1 MDTSGTHHPGPD
13 GGDDAGEGAAE
24 SAGRA
29 FVLGDPLDEWS
40 EVPDHKL
47 TPERLA
53 HRTAADAIRRLIAR
67 LASTSAS
74 ADQLLAL
81 AEHLDR
87 ATDRMPAGALPGGP
101 GAEDGIAEAALVVHQ
116 PDRLDERSPFVGR
129 ANPVA
134 PPLRLAVVDGHIEAT
149 VTFGRSYEGPPG
161 YVHGG
166 FVAGIFDEA
175 LGAAQA
181 FSGRAGMTGR
191 LIVHYRSP
199 TPLDTELR
207 LRADMDS
214 VDGRKIFCRG
224 TLWAG
229 ERVCAEAEGLFV
241 TIAPEMLR
249 AMLEGRQVNR

>member
-1 MDTSGTHHPGPD
+1 MDSIGSDSTD
-13 GGDDAGEGAAE
+13 QAGEEDDSSTSHIFG
-24 SAGRA
+24 G
-29 FVLGDPLDEWS
+29 GDPLDEWS

-67 LASTSAS
+67 LASTSATT
-74 ADQLLAL
+74 DQLLAL
-81 AEHLDR
+81 ASHLDR
-87 ATDRMPAGALPGGP
+87 ATDHMPAGTVPGGP

-175 LGAAQA
+175 LGAAQG
-181 FSGRAGMTGR
+181 FSGLAGMTGR

-214 VDGRKIFCRG
+214 VDGRKIFCSG

-229 ERVCAEAEGLFV
+229 DRLCAEAEGLFV
-241 TIAPEMLR
+241 TIAPELLR
-249 AMLEGRQVNR
+249 AMLEQSGGGGA